1 MLKSAKIEKLHKVK
15 VLKCACFHGISG
27 DFGVKILKQH
37 IRNRSG
43 QKKKEVLHESGFVKD

>member
-43 QKKKEVLHESGFVKD
+43 QKKKEALHESGFVKD